1 MNLPRKLSIDWLRR
15 AYLSGTV
22 TPQEVVEAC
31 RKRAEAAAEYH
42 AWIHLMTM
50 EEIAPYLEALKE
62 KPIAECPLWGI
73 PFAIKDNIDL
83 KGVPTTAGSPEYAY
97 QPEQTAEIVR
107 RVLAAGAIPLGKTN
121 LDQFATGLV
130 GTRSPYGEAH
140 NALKPELISG
150 GSSSGSAVAVAMGQA
165 AFSFGTDTAG
175 SGRVPAALHGLYG
188 WKASIGAFPAHGVV
202 PACRSL
208 DCVSV
213 FAHSLEDALTVDQCV
228 RGFTELDPWS
238 RALPMQAPQMP
249 QHIYIAKL
257 EKTDFFGPYAE
268 QYEKA
273 WEKAVERV
281 KTLGIPVTEIDDAMF
296 RDAAYILYGGPLVAE
311 RWAALGDFA
320 TEHPEGVF
328 PVTLEVLQSGAGDQ
342 YSAAAL
348 FQAQH
353 KLKAYQ
359 METKKLLEGAV
370 YLTPTCGGTWTRD
383 QVRENPID
391 ANTAMGRFTNHCNL
405 LDLCAAAIPAGMA
418 EKDVPFGI
426 TAFALCGEEHLVA
439 GFAQKYEACRET
451 IPLVVCGLHM
461 RGMPLEHQMLELG
474 AAFAKEIKTAP
485 VYRMYAL
492 PETPERP
499 GLVRVKQGGAAVE
512 AEVWNVPADTLGG
525 LIAGISAPLGFGKVQ
540 LSDGTNCEG
549 FLCESEALDG
559 AVDITEFGG
568 FRNYFKSKTVE

>member
-1 MNLPRKLSIDWLRR
+1 MNLPKKLSIDWLRR

-50 EEIAPYLEALKE
+50 EEIAPYIEALKE
-62 KPIAECPLWGI
+62 KPIAKCPLWGI

-150 GSSSGSAVAVAMGQA
+150 GSSSGSAVAVAMGQV

-213 FAHSLEDALTVDQCV
+213 FAGSLEDALTVDQCV

-238 RALPMQAPQMP
+238 RVLPIQAPQMP

-257 EKTDFFGPYAE
+257 EKADFFGPYAE

-296 RDAAYILYGGPLVAE
+296 RDAASILYGGPLVAE

-426 TAFALCGEEHLVA
+426 TAFALCGEERLVA

-474 AAFAKEIKTAP
+474 AVFAKEIKTAP

-492 PETPERP
+492 PETLERP
-499 GLVRVKQGGAAVE
+499 GLVRVKQGGTALE

-525 LIAGISAPLGFGKVQ
+525 FIAGISAPLGFGKVQ
-540 LSDGTNCEG
+540 LSDGTSCEG
-549 FLCESEALDG
+549 FLCESEAVEG
-559 AVDITEFGG
+559 ALDITEFGG
-568 FRNYFKSKTVE
+568 FRNYSESKTVE

>member
-1 MNLPRKLSIDWLRR
+1 
-15 AYLSGTV
+15 
-22 TPQEVVEAC
+22 
-31 RKRAEAAAEYH
+31 
-42 AWIHLMTM
+42 MTM
-50 EEIAPYLEALKE
+50 EEIAPYIEALKE

-107 RVLAAGAIPLGKTN
+107 RALAAGAIPLGKTN

-150 GSSSGSAVAVAMGQA
+150 GSSSGSAVAVAMGQV

-213 FAHSLEDALTVDQCV
+213 FAGSLEDALTVDQCV

-238 RALPMQAPQMP
+238 RVLPMQAPQMP

-296 RDAAYILYGGPLVAE
+296 RDAASILYGGPLVAE

-426 TAFALCGEEHLVA
+426 TAFALCGEEYLVA

-474 AAFAKEIKTAP
+474 AVFAKEIKTAP

-499 GLVRVKQGGAAVE
+499 GLVRVKQGGTALE

-525 LIAGISAPLGFGKVQ
+525 FIAGISAPLGFGKVQ
-540 LSDGTNCEG
+540 LSDGTSYEG
-549 FLCESEALDG
+549 FLCESEAVEG
-559 AVDITEFGG
+559 ALDITEFGG
-568 FRNYFKSKTVE
+568 FRNYFESKTVE

>member
-1 MNLPRKLSIDWLRR
+1 MNLPKKLSIDWLRR
-15 AYLSGTV
+15 AYLSGAV

-83 KGVPTTAGSPEYAY
+83 KGVPTTTGSPEYAY

-107 RVLAAGAIPLGKTN
+107 RVLSAGAIPLGKTN

-228 RGFTELDPWS
+228 RGSMCPW
-238 RALPMQAPQMP
+238 
-249 QHIYIAKL
+249 IYGIGSL
-257 EKTDFFGPYAE
+257 
-268 QYEKA
+268 
-273 WEKAVERV
+273 VE
-281 KTLGIPVTEIDDAMF
+281 GASDAGTSNA
-296 RDAAYILYGGPLVAE
+296 AAYLYCQAGENGFFWPLC
-311 RWAALGDFA
+311 R
-320 TEHPEGVF
+320 
-328 PVTLEVLQSGAGDQ
+328 
-342 YSAAAL
+342 
-348 FQAQH
+348 
-353 KLKAYQ
+353 
-359 METKKLLEGAV
+359 AV
-370 YLTPTCGGTWTRD
+370 
-383 QVRENPID
+383 
-391 ANTAMGRFTNHCNL
+391 
-405 LDLCAAAIPAGMA
+405 
-418 EKDVPFGI
+418 
-426 TAFALCGEEHLVA
+426 
-439 GFAQKYEACRET
+439 
-451 IPLVVCGLHM
+451 
-461 RGMPLEHQMLELG
+461 
-474 AAFAKEIKTAP
+474 
-485 VYRMYAL
+485 
-492 PETPERP
+492 
-499 GLVRVKQGGAAVE
+499 
-512 AEVWNVPADTLGG
+512 
-525 LIAGISAPLGFGKVQ
+525 
-540 LSDGTNCEG
+540 
-549 FLCESEALDG
+549 
-559 AVDITEFGG
+559 
-568 FRNYFKSKTVE
+568 

>member
-1 MNLPRKLSIDWLRR
+1 MNLPKKLSIDWLRR

-50 EEIAPYLEALKE
+50 EEIAPYIEALKE

-107 RVLAAGAIPLGKTN
+107 RALAAGAIPLGKTN

-150 GSSSGSAVAVAMGQA
+150 GSSSGSAVAVAMGQV

-208 DCVSV
+208 DCVSI
-213 FAHSLEDALTVDQCV
+213 FAGSLEDALTVDQCV

-238 RALPMQAPQMP
+238 RVLPMQAPQMP

-296 RDAAYILYGGPLVAE
+296 RDAASILYGGPLVAE

-426 TAFALCGEEHLVA
+426 TAFALCGEEYLVA

-474 AAFAKEIKTAP
+474 AVFAKEIKTAP

-499 GLVRVKQGGAAVE
+499 GLVRVKQGGTALE

-525 LIAGISAPLGFGKVQ
+525 FIAGISAPLGFGKVQ
-540 LSDGTNCEG
+540 LSDGTSCEG
-549 FLCESEALDG
+549 FLCESEAVEG
-559 AVDITEFGG
+559 ALDITEFGG
-568 FRNYFKSKTVE
+568 FRNYFESKTVE

>member
-1 MNLPRKLSIDWLRR
+1 MNLPKKLSIDWLRR
-15 AYLSGTV
+15 SYLSGAA

-31 RKRAEAAAEYH
+31 RKRAEASAEYH

-50 EEIAPYLEALKE
+50 EEIAPYIEALKE

-83 KGVPTTAGSPEYAY
+83 KGIPTTAGSPEYAY

-107 RVLAAGAIPLGKTN
+107 RALAAGAIPLGKTN

-150 GSSSGSAVAVAMGQA
+150 GSSSGSAVSVALGQV

-213 FAHSLEDALTVDQCV
+213 FAGSLEDALTVDKCV

-238 RALPMQAPQMP
+238 RALPMQAPAAP

-257 EKTDFFGPYAE
+257 KESDFFGPYAK
-268 QYEKA
+268 QYHKA

-281 KTLGIPVTEIDDAMF
+281 KTLGIPVTELEDTMF
-296 RDAAYILYGGPLVAE
+296 RDAASILYGGPLVAE

-328 PVTLEVLQSGAGDQ
+328 PVTLEVLKSGAGDQ

-418 EKDVPFGI
+418 EKDLPFGI
-426 TAFALCGEEHLVA
+426 TAFALCGKEHLVT
-439 GFAQKYEACRET
+439 GFAQKFEACPEM

-461 RGMPLEHQMLELG
+461 QGMPLEHQMLELG
-474 AAFAKEIKTAP
+474 AVFAKKVKTAP

-499 GLVRVKQGGAAVE
+499 GLVRTKQGGTSLE
-512 AEVWNVPADTLGG
+512 AELWNVPADTLGG
-525 LIAGISAPLGFGKVQ
+525 FMAGISAPLGFGKVQ
-540 LSDGTNCEG
+540 LSDGTSCEG
-549 FLCESEALDG
+549 FLCEVSALSG
-559 AVDITEFGG
+559 TEDITEYGG
-568 FRNYFKSKTVE
+568 FRAYYEKKMG

>member
-1 MNLPRKLSIDWLRR
+1 MNLPKKLSIDWLRR

-50 EEIAPYLEALKE
+50 EEIAPYIEALKE

-107 RVLAAGAIPLGKTN
+107 RALAAGAIPLGKTN

-150 GSSSGSAVAVAMGQA
+150 GSSSGSAVAVAMGQV

-213 FAHSLEDALTVDQCV
+213 FAGSLEDALTVDQCV

-238 RALPMQAPQMP
+238 RVLPMQAPQMP

-296 RDAAYILYGGPLVAE
+296 RDAASILYGGPLVAE

-426 TAFALCGEEHLVA
+426 TAFALCGEEYLVA

-474 AAFAKEIKTAP
+474 AVFAKEIKTAP

-499 GLVRVKQGGAAVE
+499 GLVRVKQGGTALE

-525 LIAGISAPLGFGKVQ
+525 FIAGISAPLGFGKVQ
-540 LSDGTNCEG
+540 LSDGTSYEG
-549 FLCESEALDG
+549 FLCESEAVEG
-559 AVDITEFGG
+559 ALDITEFGG
-568 FRNYFKSKTVE
+568 FRNYFESKTVE

>member
-1 MNLPRKLSIDWLRR
+1 MNLPKKLSIDWLRR

-31 RKRAEAAAEYH
+31 RKRAEAAVEYH

-50 EEIAPYLEALKE
+50 EEIAPYIEALKE

-107 RVLAAGAIPLGKTN
+107 RALAAGAIPLGKTN

-150 GSSSGSAVAVAMGQA
+150 GSSSGSAVAVAMGQV

-208 DCVSV
+208 DCVSI
-213 FAHSLEDALTVDQCV
+213 FAGSLEDALTVDQCV

-238 RALPMQAPQMP
+238 RVLPMQAPQMP

-296 RDAAYILYGGPLVAE
+296 RDAASILYGGPLVAE

-426 TAFALCGEEHLVA
+426 TAFALCGEEYLVA

-474 AAFAKEIKTAP
+474 AVFAKEIKTAP

-499 GLVRVKQGGAAVE
+499 GLVRVKQGGTALE

-525 LIAGISAPLGFGKVQ
+525 FIAGISAPLGFGKVQ
-540 LSDGTNCEG
+540 LSDGTSCEG
-549 FLCESEALDG
+549 FLCESEAVEG
-559 AVDITEFGG
+559 ALDITEFGG
-568 FRNYFKSKTVE
+568 FRNYFESKTVE

>member
-1 MNLPRKLSIDWLRR
+1 MNLPKKLSIDWLRR
-15 AYLSGTV
+15 AYLSGAA
-22 TPQEVVEAC
+22 TPQAVVEAC
-31 RKRAEAAAEYH
+31 RKRAEAGAEYH

-50 EEIAPYLEALKE
+50 EEIAPYLEALNE
-62 KPIAECPLWGI
+62 KPMEECPLWGI

-83 KGVPTTAGSPEYAY
+83 MGIPTTAGSPEYAY

-107 RVLAAGAIPLGKTN
+107 RALEAGAIPLGKTN

-213 FAHSLEDALTVDQCV
+213 FATSLEDALTVDQCV

-238 RALPMQAPQMP
+238 RSLPMQTPQPP

-257 EKTDFFGPYAE
+257 EESDFFGPYAE
-268 QYEKA
+268 QYHKA
-273 WEKAVERV
+273 WKKAVARV
-281 KTLGIPVTEIDDAMF
+281 KTMGIPVTEMDDVMF
-296 RDAAYILYGGPLVAE
+296 RDAASILYGGPLVAE

-328 PVTLEVLQSGAGDQ
+328 PVTLEVLKSGAGDQ

-359 METKKLLEGAV
+359 MKTKTLLDGAV

-418 EKDVPFGI
+418 EKDLPFGI
-426 TAFALCGEEHLVA
+426 TAFALCGKEHLVA
-439 GFAQKYEACRET
+439 GFAKNFEACPEM

-461 RGMPLEHQMLELG
+461 QGMPLEYQMLDCG
-474 AAFAKEIKTAP
+474 AVFVKKVMTAP
-485 VYRMYAL
+485 AYRMYAL
-492 PETPERP
+492 PGTPERP
-499 GLVRVKQGGAAVE
+499 GLVRTEQGGSALE
-512 AEVWNVPADTLGG
+512 AELWNIPADRLGG
-525 LIAGISAPLGFGKVQ
+525 FVAGIPAPLGFGKVE
-540 LSDGTNCEG
+540 LDDGTICEG
-549 FLCESEALDG
+549 FLCEAVAVSG
-559 AVDITEFGG
+559 AADITECGS
-568 FRNYFKSKTVE
+568 FRTYLAEKE

>member
-1 MNLPRKLSIDWLRR
+1 
-15 AYLSGTV
+15 
-22 TPQEVVEAC
+22 
-31 RKRAEAAAEYH
+31 
-42 AWIHLMTM
+42 
-50 EEIAPYLEALKE
+50 
-62 KPIAECPLWGI
+62 
-73 PFAIKDNIDL
+73 
-83 KGVPTTAGSPEYAY
+83 
-97 QPEQTAEIVR
+97 
-107 RVLAAGAIPLGKTN
+107 
-121 LDQFATGLV
+121 
-130 GTRSPYGEAH
+130 
-140 NALKPELISG
+140 
-150 GSSSGSAVAVAMGQA
+150 MGQA

-202 PACRSL
+202 PACRSM

-238 RALPMQAPQMP
+238 RTLPMQAPQMP

-296 RDAAYILYGGPLVAE
+296 RDAASILYGGPLVAE

-426 TAFALCGEEHLVA
+426 TAFAPCGEEHLVA

-525 LIAGISAPLGFGKVQ
+525 FVAGISAPLGFGKVQ

>member
-1 MNLPRKLSIDWLRR
+1 MNLPKKLSIDWLRR

-42 AWIHLMTM
+42 VWIHLMTM

-188 WKASIGAFPAHGVV
+188 WKASIGAFPAHG
-202 PACRSL
+202 
-208 DCVSV
+208 
-213 FAHSLEDALTVDQCV
+213 
-228 RGFTELDPWS
+228 
-238 RALPMQAPQMP
+238 
-249 QHIYIAKL
+249 
-257 EKTDFFGPYAE
+257 
-268 QYEKA
+268 YEKA

-296 RDAAYILYGGPLVAE
+296 RDAASILYGGPLVAE
-311 RWAALGDFA
+311 RLAALGDFA

-418 EKDVPFGI
+418 ETDVPFGI

-461 RGMPLEHQMLELG
+461 RGMPLEHQMLERG
-474 AAFAKEIKTAP
+474 AAFAKKIKTAP

-499 GLVRVKQGGAAVE
+499 GLVCVKQGGAAVE